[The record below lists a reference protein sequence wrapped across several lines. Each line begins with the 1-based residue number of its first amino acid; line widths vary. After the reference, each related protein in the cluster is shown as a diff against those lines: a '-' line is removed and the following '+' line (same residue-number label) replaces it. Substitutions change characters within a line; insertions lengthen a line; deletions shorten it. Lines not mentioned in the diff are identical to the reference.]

1 MELDNLLDID
11 RRALGIKQPWVELIL
26 RGIKTLE
33 IRSLATNVRGPIY
46 LYASRR
52 QAAEPHARRAAEQH
66 RVLPDELITGMIV
79 GSVHLIDCRPV
90 TPRDASAACLPEEML
105 QTQYAWVLT
114 HPQRFSQPRP
124 VQFLPYG
131 VWFYPYKRRKHESW

>member
-46 LYASRR
+46 
-52 QAAEPHARRAAEQH
+52 
-66 RVLPDELITGMIV
+66 
-79 GSVHLIDCRPV
+79 
-90 TPRDASAACLPEEML
+90 
-105 QTQYAWVLT
+105 
-114 HPQRFSQPRP
+114 
-124 VQFLPYG
+124 
-131 VWFYPYKRRKHESW
+131 